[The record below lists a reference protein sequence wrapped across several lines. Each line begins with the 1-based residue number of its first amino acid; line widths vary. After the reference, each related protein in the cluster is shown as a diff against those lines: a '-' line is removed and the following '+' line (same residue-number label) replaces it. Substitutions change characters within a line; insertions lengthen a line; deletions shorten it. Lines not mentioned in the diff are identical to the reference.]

1 MEHPC
6 EWTYLNHRNWQLYG
20 TSIVLKNFLS
30 FWNQN
35 FLWNRNRVYNGF
47 VSTLYTFS
55 CCTRSRLSYQICTL
69 LSFIKK
75 LKSNQHLFFFYS
87 CYLFSESRV
96 ISYFSF
102 LKLCMLILISFF
114 EKGEKKAAI
123 SVINLFTSLYDLI
136 LNILSCDLIFTYNQG
151 HNSC

>member
-1 MEHPC
+1 MA
-6 EWTYLNHRNWQLYG
+6 YLGTPLWMNLFNYRNWQLYG

-35 FLWNRNRVYNGF
+35 FLSNRNRVPVYNGF

-69 LSFIKK
+69 LSFINK
-75 LKSNQHLFFFYS
+75 LKSNQHLVFFYS
-87 CYLFSESRV
+87 CYLFSESWV
-96 ISYFSF
+96 ILYFSF

-114 EKGEKKAAI
+114 EKEKKAAI
-123 SVINLFTSLYDLI
+123 SVINLFTSLYGLI
-136 LNILSCDLIFTYNQG
+136 LNILLFKLWFNIYI
-151 HNSC
+151 